1 MKIFTINPMHSGRI
15 RWLAQAAITA
25 LPLGAHAQGFTPVT
39 GLAGGAVS
47 IIAADSNAL
56 SPTLAVGIQGLGVYT
71 GSATPL
77 ASSGSIAWAAQ
88 DCEAC
93 ANARNAAWDAQGRL
107 WVASSG
113 YGLWRGTPTASGA
126 TFTAVPVKESNIV
139 QWIARAADGTMW
151 AVLGNGVVQLNADG
165 SATRKGSNA
174 TLLGI
179 DKLAMPASASGT
191 VYAAS
196 GGEVYSLA
204 SAGLWQA
211 LQAPADPAVM
221 TQQGDVLYI
230 GTSKGVYQRSG
241 SAWTALGPTN
251 TKVTGLE
258 VSATGVVT
266 IGTATGGVQV
276 YSGGAWTAGPS
287 SGSFSEKRVLTLAAD
302 ASGAVYA
309 GLRSGMTQV
318 QAGGGTT
325 GRMSVAALS
334 AVRTAASSGLQVSD
348 VREVVTVGNDSYALV
363 AGQGVFSRVGKSAR
377 WTDVS
382 DTLDDE
388 VLTLTSS
395 ATAAYALTAAGTLY
409 RLAAP
414 TSAAGGWVK
423 LGAFGGRVV
432 SLAIGAGETV
442 WAGLSGGSALMR
454 DATTGKWINE
464 SKGLERAGEVRRLL
478 VGSDS
483 TVYAGTS
490 RGGVFKW
497 NATGKAWVAL
507 GAGGLPV
514 VAVPGG
520 QGQTPINALVRQ
532 AAMLYAATNHGV
544 YSIAALAAADATWN
558 RVGFSLPEP
567 TVHSLTVDSK
577 GALIAGT
584 LNGAY
589 QITPSAAGVSAAAWV
604 DYGSTRGEVIS
615 AVSRVGNEVII
626 ATRPSPGKIGRV
638 IVGGG

>member
-1 MKIFTINPMHSGRI
+1 MKIYTKDWMQFARA
-15 RWLAQAAITA
+15 RLLALSVVAA
-25 LPLGAHAQGFTPVT
+25 LPLGLQAQSFAPVT

-47 IIAADSNAL
+47 IISADSNAL
-56 SPTLAVGIQGLGVYT
+56 IPTLAVGIQGLGIYT

-77 ASSGSIAWAAQ
+77 ASGGSIAWAAQ

-107 WVASSG
+107 WVAASG
-113 YGLWRGTPTASGA
+113 YGLWRGVPTASGA
-126 TFTAVPVKESNIV
+126 KFTAVTVKESNIV

-151 AVLGNGVVQLNADG
+151 AVLGNGVVQINADG
-165 SATRKGSNA
+165 STTGKGSNA
-174 TLLGI
+174 ALLGL
-179 DKLAMPASASGT
+179 DKLAMPTTAAGT

-196 GGEVYSLA
+196 GGEVYALD
-204 SAGLWQA
+204 SAGFWQA
-211 LQAPADPAVM
+211 LNAPADPAVI

-230 GTSKGVYQRSG
+230 GTSKGVYQRTG
-241 SAWTALGPTN
+241 STWTALGPSN
-251 TKVTGLE
+251 TKVTGLV
-258 VSATGVVT
+258 VSSTGSVT
-266 IGTATGGVQV
+266 IGTATGGVQT
-276 YSGGAWTAGPS
+276 YSAGTWTAAPS
-287 SGSFSEKRVLTLAAD
+287 SGSFSEKRVLTLGAD
-302 ASGAVYA
+302 ASGAIYA

-318 QAGGGTT
+318 QSAGSAT
-325 GRMSVAALS
+325 GRLGVAALN
-334 AVRTAASSGLQVSD
+334 AVRAAASSGLLVSD

-363 AGQGVFSRVGKSAR
+363 PGQGVFSRVGKSAR

-409 RLAAP
+409 RFAAP
-414 TSAAGGWVK
+414 NSAAGGWVK
-423 LGAFGGRVV
+423 LGTFGGRIT

-442 WAGLSGGSALMR
+442 WAGLAGGSALMR
-454 DATTGKWINE
+454 DATTGKWI
-464 SKGLERAGEVRRLL
+464 SQGKGLERAGEVRRFV

-497 NATGKAWVAL
+497 DTANKTWTTVGS
-507 GAGGLPV
+507 GGLPI

-520 QGQTPINALVRQ
+520 QGQTPINGLVQQ
-532 AAMLYAATNHGV
+532 ATTLYAATNHGV
-544 YSIAALAAADATWN
+544 YSIAASAATDATWN
-558 RVGFSLPEP
+558 RVGISLPEP
-567 TVHSLTVDSK
+567 MVHSLAVDSK
-577 GALIAGT
+577 GNLIVGT

-589 QITPSAAGVSAAAWV
+589 QIAPSAAGISAAAWV
-604 DYGSTRGEVIS
+604 EYGSTRGEVIS

-626 ATRPSPGKIGRV
+626 ATRPAPGKGGRV

>member
-15 RWLAQAAITA
+15 RWLALAAITA

-71 GSATPL
+71 GSAAPL

-107 WVASSG
+107 WIAASG
-113 YGLWRGTPTASGA
+113 YGLWRGAPTVSGA

-151 AVLGNGVVQLNADG
+151 AVLGDGVMQINADG
-165 SATRKGSNA
+165 STTPKGSNA
-174 TLLGI
+174 ALLGL
-179 DKLAMPASASGT
+179 DKLAMPAAASGT

-204 SAGLWQA
+204 STGLWQA
-211 LQAPADPAVM
+211 LNAPSDPAVIA
-221 TQQGDVLYI
+221 QQGDVLYI

-241 SAWTALGPTN
+241 GAWTALGPAN
-251 TKVTGLE
+251 TKVTGL
-258 VSATGVVT
+258 VVASTGVVT

-276 YSGGAWTAGPS
+276 YSGGVWAAAPS
-287 SGSFSEKRVLTLAAD
+287 GGSFTEKRVLALATD
-302 ASGAVYA
+302 ANGAIYA

-318 QAGGGTT
+318 RSAGSAT
-325 GRMSVAALS
+325 GLLGAAALA
-334 AVRTAASSGLQVSD
+334 AVRAAASSGLLVSD

-388 VLTLTSS
+388 VQTLTSS
-395 ATAAYALTAAGTLY
+395 ATAAYALTAAGSLY
-409 RLAAP
+409 RYAAP
-414 TSAAGGWVK
+414 NSAAGGWVK
-423 LGAFGGRVV
+423 LGTFGGRIT

-442 WAGLSGGSALMR
+442 WAGLAGGSALVR
-454 DATTGKWINE
+454 DATTGKWINQG
-464 SKGLERAGEVRRLL
+464 KGLERAGEVRRLL

-483 TVYAGTS
+483 AVYAGTS

-497 NATGKAWVAL
+497 DTASKTWATVG
-507 GAGGLPV
+507 GGGLPV

-520 QGQTPINALVRQ
+520 QGQTPINALVQQ
-532 AAMLYAATNHGV
+532 ATTLYAATNHGV
-544 YSIAALAAADATWN
+544 YSIATSTAADATWN
-558 RVGFSLPEP
+558 RVGISLPEP
-567 TVHSLTVDSK
+567 MVHSLTVDSK
-577 GALIAGT
+577 GALIVGT

-626 ATRPSPGKIGRV
+626 ATRPAPGEGGRV